1 MGYKFPIGQRRWMI
15 ICFRNSW
22 LYSIKCLDG
31 HSGGYLQVKS
41 NLSLEKFTIL
51 RTRSLATT
59 WTRKVECYS
68 SEPAVNYVT
77 QCRIDRTKLPNFSTH
92 LYRPWHKIFFCH
104 IPGFLMVSSY
114 QERIGTGYESSC
126 FCMAWWWSPDLRMT
140 LQHGFARTHRFFDVV
155 LIWTIEPDI
164 SVVKATAQF
173 HLPLG
178 ILHTTYLFYAS
189 FFQ

>member
-1 MGYKFPIGQRRWMI
+1 MGYKFSIGQRRWMI

-51 RTRSLATT
+51 RTRSLATA

-77 QCRIDRTKLPNFSTH
+77 QCRIDRTKLPNRQEFQYSPLQAMTQD
-92 LYRPWHKIFFCH
+92 FFL
-104 IPGFLMVSSY
+104 PFVMVSSY

-140 LQHGFARTHRFFDVV
+140 LQRGFAWTHRFFDVI
-155 LIWTIEPDI
+155 LIWTIESDI

-173 HLPLG
+173 YLPLG
-178 ILHTTYLFYAS
+178 IPHTTYLFYAS

>member
-1 MGYKFPIGQRRWMI
+1 MITKLFSFSRVGSLQYSSRGSNPWKTNNNIALYSIGYKFPIGQRRWMI
-15 ICFRNSW
+15 RNSW

-77 QCRIDRTKLPNFSTH
+77 QCRIDRTKLPNRQEFQYSPLQTMTQN
-92 LYRPWHKIFFCH
+92 IFFAISQVFWWYIH
-104 IPGFLMVSSY
+104 IRRELRLVTSLIVFV
-114 QERIGTGYESSC
+114 R
-126 FCMAWWWSPDLRMT
+126 PD
-140 LQHGFARTHRFFDVV
+140 DD
-155 LIWTIEPDI
+155 P
-164 SVVKATAQF
+164 
-173 HLPLG
+173 
-178 ILHTTYLFYAS
+178 
-189 FFQ
+189 